1 MDKKTLA
8 VYDREASAFA
18 NDWHAQQVPADMYA
32 ILHYFFAPGLT
43 ADIGCGAG
51 RDTAWLNANGFRAI
65 GYDASEGLLAEAR
78 RLYPGIDFRQ
88 AALPALAGIVHGSFT
103 NVLCETVIMHL
114 DCALIESAVR
124 KLLSILK
131 PDGTLYLSW
140 RVTKNADKRD
150 DKGRLYA
157 AFDPDLIR
165 RELRATDI
173 LLDEHVESASSGK
186 TIHRIVARKTGS
198 A

>member
-18 NDWHAQQVPADMYA
+18 NDWHAQRAPADMYA
-32 ILHYFFAPGLT
+32 ILHHFFSPGLT

-88 AALPALAGIVHGSFT
+88 AALPALAGITHGSFT

-114 DCALIESAVR
+114 DCTLIESSVQ
-124 KLLSILK
+124 KLLSLLE

-186 TIHRIVARKTGS
+186 AIHRIVARKTGS
-198 A
+198 V